1 MDRFGSQYYVGSKDH
16 LAQVKHFYDNV
27 TSEKMSEIKRK
38 RSISLKKTIARKM
51 IEDPNYK
58 RKINQKIADAR
69 FKNL

>member
-1 MDRFGSQYYVGSKDH
+1 
-16 LAQVKHFYDNV
+16 
-27 TSEKMSEIKRK
+27 MSEIKRK